1 MSLKV
6 VILYTLP
13 MYVCMNVSIYLDIHI
28 YAYFVP
34 IQTIYKY
41 KMVMYSC
48 IFNILKFELPM
59 QDFTHIFFQRIADKQ
74 QYYQLSDIYLHLDIL
89 VNYFCLSSASFSLDF
104 QIGNRVIYRCYS
116 LISQQKLVFFPV
128 SLTYRALI
136 RQCT

>member
-28 YAYFVP
+28 YTYFVH

-128 SLTYRALI
+128 SLTYRGLI
-136 RQCT
+136 RQCK